1 MLIVFYFESLLNV
14 LFDCALSLY
23 ELYDTIVAL
32 RSTFLFILVNPL
44 IWWFTVSHCY
54 A

>member
-1 MLIVFYFESLLNV
+1 MFYY
-14 LFDCALSLY
+14 DYALSLY

-32 RSTFLFILVNPL
+32 RFTFLFILANPIL
-44 IWWFTVSHCY
+44 WWNTVSSCY